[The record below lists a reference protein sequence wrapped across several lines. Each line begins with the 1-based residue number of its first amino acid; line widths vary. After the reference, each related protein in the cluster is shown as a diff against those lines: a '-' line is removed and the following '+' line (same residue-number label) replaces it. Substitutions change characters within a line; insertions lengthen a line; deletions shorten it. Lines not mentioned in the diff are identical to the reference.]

1 MRRELVRCLRTVA
14 LLAVFSTDDT
24 TVSNVQSAL
33 KSMVI
38 MEPDL
43 ILPSVLER
51 AVPSLEAL
59 TETQRTI
66 AIMKALG
73 SVGLGMVS
81 RDIYYPGAKH
91 LLPVL
96 ELLIPGIDLVSSFD
110 RLVVISVHFF
120 DRMTPPKLFAQPLSS
135 STFRST
141 SNLAT

>member
-14 LLAVFSTDDT
+14 LLAIFSTDDT

-43 ILPSVLER
+43 ILLSILER
-51 AVPSLEAL
+51 AVPSLETL

-96 ELLIPGIDLVSSFD
+96 ELLIPGIDLVSPLVC
-110 RLVVISVHFF
+110 LVVISTHLYY
-120 DRMTPPKLFAQPLSS
+120 RTTLPKPFAQPPSS
-135 STFRST
+135 STFLST
-141 SNLAT
+141 SNSAT

>member
-1 MRRELVRCLRTVA
+1 MRREFVRCLRTVA
-14 LLAVFSTDDT
+14 LLAIFSTDDT

-33 KSMVI
+33 KSMVV

-43 ILPSVLER
+43 ILPSILER

-66 AIMKALG
+66 AIMKALC

-81 RDIYYPGAKH
+81 RTIYYPGAKH

-96 ELLIPGIDLVSSFD
+96 ELLIPGIDLVSS
-110 RLVVISVHFF
+110 S
-120 DRMTPPKLFAQPLSS
+120 
-135 STFRST
+135 RSI
-141 SNLAT
+141 

>member
-14 LLAVFSTDDT
+14 LLAIFSTDDT

-43 ILPSVLER
+43 ILPSILER

-66 AIMKALG
+66 AIMKALS

-96 ELLIPGIDLVSSFD
+96 ELLIPGIDLVSS
-110 RLVVISVHFF
+110 SVCLMAIPTHLFH
-120 DRMTPPKLFAQPLSS
+120 RTTPPRLFAQPLSS
-135 STFRST
+135 LTFRST
-141 SNLAT
+141 SNSVT

>member
-14 LLAVFSTDDT
+14 LLAIFSTDDT

-33 KSMVI
+33 KSMVV

-43 ILPSVLER
+43 ILPSILER

-66 AIMKALG
+66 AIMKAL
-73 SVGLGMVS
+73 SSIGLGMVS

-96 ELLIPGIDLVSSFD
+96 ELLIPGIDLVSSS
-110 RLVVISVHFF
+110 VVGGHTNSIV
-120 DRMTPPKLFAQPLSS
+120 R
-135 STFRST
+135 
-141 SNLAT
+141 